1 MKLALGTVQFGLDYG
16 VTNTSGKLSDEA
28 CQNILTLAEKSGL
41 NTLDT
46 AAAYGVSEDILGHL
60 AISQRFKVISKVPA
74 LLNSNP
80 EMIQEY
86 VQVSLSRLKRK
97 QLDGVLLHSELDLL
111 GDSADSYFKQLTLL
125 KSQKLA
131 VKIGVSCYSVEAAMM
146 ILNRFDIDL
155 IQIPAS
161 HLDRRFEHSGV
172 LALAKSKGVE
182 VHARSLFLQGLLVV
196 EPKERP
202 SKFKNI
208 IELEKYD
215 TQAKKLELTQ
225 LQLAVSYIIKT
236 PDIDY
241 AVVGCLTADHLVQII
256 DAYNHCLTLDVDIE
270 DLSTENMSL
279 INPVNW

>member
-46 AAAYGVSEDILGHL
+46 AAAYGESEDKLGYL
-60 AISQRFKVISKVPA
+60 AISQKFKLISKVPA
-74 LLNSNP
+74 LMNSKP

-86 VQVSLSRLKRK
+86 VKNSLSRLKRE
-97 QLDGVLLHSELDLL
+97 QLDGVLLHSEQDLL
-111 GDSADSYFKQLTLL
+111 GDFAECYFKQLTEL
-125 KSQKLA
+125 KSKKLA
-131 VKIGVSCYSVEAAMM
+131 VKIGVSCYSVEAAIT

-155 IQIPAS
+155 IQVPAS

-182 VHARSLFLQGLLVV
+182 VHTRSLFLQGLLVTDS
-196 EPKERP
+196 KDRP
-202 SKFKNI
+202 IKFKNI

-215 TQAKKLELTQ
+215 AQAKKLDLTQ
-225 LQLAVSYIIKT
+225 LQLAVSYILQT
-236 PDIDY
+236 PNIDY
-241 AVVGCLTADHLVQII
+241 AVVGCLTAEQLAQII
-256 DAYNHCLTLDVDIE
+256 DAYNHCLTLDVDIA

>member
-16 VTNTSGKLSDEA
+16 VTNTSGKLTDEDS
-28 CQNILTLAEKSGL
+28 QNILALAHKFGL

-46 AAAYGVSEDILGHL
+46 AAAYGESEERLGHL
-60 AISQRFKVISKVPA
+60 AISQKFKLISKVPT
-74 LLNSNP
+74 LLNANP

-86 VQVSLSRLKRK
+86 VKSSLSRLKRK
-97 QLDGVLLHSELDLL
+97 QLDGLLLHSELDLL
-111 GDSADSYFKQLTLL
+111 GDSAESYFKQLTLL
-125 KSQKLA
+125 KSQNLA
-131 VKIGVSCYSVEAAMM
+131 VKIGVSCYSVEAAMV

-196 EPKERP
+196 DSKGRP

-208 IELEKYD
+208 KELGVYD
-215 TQAKKLELTQ
+215 AQAKKLGLTP
-225 LQLAVSYIIKT
+225 LQLAVSYIIQTKN
-236 PDIDY
+236 IDY
-241 AVVGCLTADHLVQII
+241 AVVGCLTAEQLDQII
-256 DAYNHCLTLDVDIE
+256 EAYNHCLTLDVDIE
-270 DLSTENMSL
+270 DLSTENISL